1 MMNNVY
7 HLFARH
13 PRLSEDQDFLA
24 WLKSNGF
31 SYWYDTGYADA
42 DSRVVV
48 VSGDETSAWAAL
60 EESPSGRAMLE
71 SDGDRLIPPARLLA
85 SVPVDLLALE
95 PREVAIRAAL
105 SNAKADRSALA
116 GARPR
121 VAFVDGKIANVDW
134 EIDLRY
140 PSEGERDPGVERRML
155 VAPTADDLADNE
167 LHSTWLFRQEAEQWT
182 QGPLTIVEKA
192 RRIGAMVAQTY
203 SYDSGIRHISEFTWR
218 DTLVRDQ
225 NGRRGICD
233 EYAVVQISYL
243 RSIGIPAR
251 MKLLIWQDGAGKGVG
266 HACVEFRDQ
275 SGWHHLDGLWNAF
288 QNPGIYR
295 QSGARNL
302 TVMDADYP
310 FDGRSDQP
318 AWGVPDPR
326 GDGLLYPYGDFIIGP
341 AYPGNGRPG
350 YSF

>member
-1 MMNNVY
+1 MMNNAY

-24 WLKSNGF
+24 WLKSNGI
-31 SYWYDTGYADA
+31 STWYDTGYADA

-48 VSGDETSAWAAL
+48 TSADETSAWAAL
-60 EESPSGRAMLE
+60 EESPTERAVIESG
-71 SDGDRLIPPARLLA
+71 GDRLIPPARLLA
-85 SVPVDLLALE
+85 SVPVDLLALPPKE
-95 PREVAIRAAL
+95 AAIRAAL
-105 SNAKADRSALA
+105 SDAKADRSALA
-116 GARPR
+116 CARPR
-121 VAFVDGKIANVDW
+121 VVFVDGKAAKVDW
-134 EIDLRY
+134 EIELRDAG
-140 PSEGERDPGVERRML
+140 EGRHDTGTDRRRL
-155 VAPTADDLADNE
+155 AAPMADDLADNE
-167 LHSTWLFRQEAEQWT
+167 LHSTWQFRQEAEQWT

-192 RRIGAMVAQTY
+192 RRIGAMVARTY
-203 SYDSGIRHISEFTWR
+203 AYDSGIRHISEFTWR
-218 DTLVRDQ
+218 DTLVRDT

-251 MKLLIWQDGAGKGVG
+251 MKFLIWQDGAGKGVG

-275 SGWHHLDGLWNAF
+275 TAWHHLDGLWNTF
-288 QNPGIYR
+288 QNPARYR
-295 QSGARNL
+295 QSGARNV

-310 FDGRSDQP
+310 LDGRSDQP

-326 GDGLLYPYGDFIIGP
+326 GDGRLYPYGDFIVSP